1 MCHKLVASM
10 DRGATN
16 LDVLN
21 NHVILAQLR
30 QRGIRFFKAECC
42 NFCII
47 SFPLM
52 LKIVLVTF

>member
-30 QRGIRFFKAECC
+30 QRGIRFFKAECFVVPSDVE
-42 NFCII
+42 NRV
-47 SFPLM
+47 SDL
-52 LKIVLVTF
+52 LV